1 MGPPLLNSQ
10 QIHAN
15 SVALS
20 TGEDQSPVNCQASRT
35 APHLGHS
42 LGARQKSQTSS
53 SLSLT
58 TPPLCTQLGQAKTGT
73 QSLHLSHQPQSANVH
88 QSEPV
93 TIRNRLRSA
102 STAPEQQDKQNSTA
116 DMNPT
121 NGVTTE
127 LTSSSV
133 PAVLLA
139 VPAAV
144 PPGVT
149 GLCQIG
155 CGRVLYLNSNVSK
168 LFVFNDRLSKM
179 LELVKTMKRNAH
191 KSTRLLVMTQM

>member
-1 MGPPLLNSQ
+1 MSENAHCP
-10 QIHAN
+10 
-15 SVALS
+15 
-20 TGEDQSPVNCQASRT
+20 QAEFDK
-35 APHLGHS
+35 LF
-42 LGARQKSQTSS
+42 
-53 SLSLT
+53 
-58 TPPLCTQLGQAKTGT
+58 
-73 QSLHLSHQPQSANVH
+73 
-88 QSEPV
+88 
-93 TIRNRLRSA
+93 
-102 STAPEQQDKQNSTA
+102 TAPEPQDKQNTTA
-116 DMNPT
+116 DLNPT

-139 VPAAV
+139 VPAAL

-155 CGRVLYLNSNVSK
+155 CGRGFYLNSNVSK